1 MTMTGKITVV
11 LATAALLAAAPVW
24 AGNKLVPQGVKVA
37 VAKSGLTVNPDR
49 EWNKMGARSGRNS
62 ETWTIDGDGLND
74 VTFYG
79 GIANDSTLFR

>member
-1 MTMTGKITVV
+1 M
-11 LATAALLAAAPVW
+11 
-24 AGNKLVPQGVKVA
+24 KVA